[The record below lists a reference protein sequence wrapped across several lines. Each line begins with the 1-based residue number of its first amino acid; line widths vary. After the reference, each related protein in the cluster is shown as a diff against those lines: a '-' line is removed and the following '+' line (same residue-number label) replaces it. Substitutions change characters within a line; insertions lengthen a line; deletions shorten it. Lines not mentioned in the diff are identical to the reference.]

1 VADFL
6 INTLKTLFGFYFLFL
21 IFLLV
26 GIFRLKKKS
35 NSNNLKATVIVP
47 FRNEGENLIRCIS
60 SLLQQEFDESRFE
73 IILVDD
79 NSTDNYL
86 DLIKDFLKL
95 PEIKLIKLEGAS
107 GKKRAIEAGINSSQ
121 KEIIVTTDA
130 DCFHSKLWLKA
141 LVESFDD
148 KTGFVAGKVVYSN
161 AKNIFEE
168 LQEIEFASLVSIGAA
183 FIGNKIP
190 LLANG
195 ASCAYRKEL
204 FFRVGGFH
212 DNLNLVSGDE
222 EFLMQKIHFDTE
234 YEVKF
239 CALEQSVAYTE
250 PISEIQKF
258 INQRKRWVSKV
269 PFYRN
274 KLLLPVLVMLY
285 LFYLTGLISLFVSFF
300 NQQVACAFIN
310 IFVLKS
316 LIDFVFMLRGYSLL
330 ELSKNIS
337 NILKLLILFPVAEVF
352 HLFYISIVPILS
364 QLTGFQWKGRSFK
377 R

>member
-1 VADFL
+1 
-6 INTLKTLFGFYFLFL
+6 
-21 IFLLV
+21 
-26 GIFRLKKKS
+26 
-35 NSNNLKATVIVP
+35 
-47 FRNEGENLIRCIS
+47 
-60 SLLQQEFDESRFE
+60 
-73 IILVDD
+73 
-79 NSTDNYL
+79 
-86 DLIKDFLKL
+86 
-95 PEIKLIKLEGAS
+95 
-107 GKKRAIEAGINSSQ
+107 
-121 KEIIVTTDA
+121 
-130 DCFHSKLWLKA
+130 
-141 LVESFDD
+141 
-148 KTGFVAGKVVYSN
+148 
-161 AKNIFEE
+161 
-168 LQEIEFASLVSIGAA
+168 
-183 FIGNKIP
+183 
-190 LLANG
+190 
-195 ASCAYRKEL
+195 
-204 FFRVGGFH
+204 
-212 DNLNLVSGDE
+212 
-222 EFLMQKIHFDTE
+222 MQKIHFDTE

-250 PISEIQKF
+250 PISGIQKF

-300 NQQVACAFIN
+300 NQRVACAFIN

>member
-1 VADFL
+1 MADFL

-21 IFLLV
+21 IFLLI